1 MKKMNTE
8 FGDRGRTPRSTSPQ
22 DLNDT
27 LTQVLVR
34 LHVFCVCM
42 YRVVMKT
49 LTDEGILNLKVGSTI
64 PCVCVV
70 EYIKL

>member
-42 YRVVMKT
+42 YVCMQIHVCPGVHVKSEDT
-49 LTDEGILNLKVGSTI
+49 LWK
-64 PCVCVV
+64 
-70 EYIKL
+70 